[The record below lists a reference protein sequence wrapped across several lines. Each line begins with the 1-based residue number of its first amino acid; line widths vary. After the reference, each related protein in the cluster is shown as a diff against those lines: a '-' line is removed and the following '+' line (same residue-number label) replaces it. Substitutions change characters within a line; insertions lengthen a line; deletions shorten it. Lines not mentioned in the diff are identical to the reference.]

1 MKKIIL
7 VITTIIIILGIAVCS
22 VFLFYNKLSQTN
34 KIDTLEANKQE
45 NIILTDEQLKE
56 EIGQMIM
63 IGFRGTETK
72 DDSDI
77 YKIIKD
83 VKIGG
88 VVLFDY
94 DTPSNS
100 FPRNIINY
108 QQTKKLI
115 SDIQKYSTTPM
126 FVAVDA
132 EGGNVNR
139 LKQKYGF
146 LPIVSAEK
154 MGQDKTLQTVYKE
167 STELSGELKG
177 LGFNMNLAPVVDV
190 NVDVKSPAIGA
201 LGRSF
206 SSDPKEVTSQAKIF
220 IENHFKNNIITVE
233 KHFPGH
239 GSAIKDSHLGLVDI
253 TETYKNEELI
263 PYQELNENGL
273 LKAVMVAH
281 IINRKIDDKYPATL
295 SPKFL
300 QNILRD
306 QIGFKGVIISDDM
319 QMAAISNN
327 YKFDEAIILAIN
339 AGVDVISVLNNS
351 PNRYDN
357 EMAHKVRDIIFNA
370 VKENKITQERI
381 AESYNRI
388 LDLKKEFKII
398 EPKQSIE
405 EEISEIKSKNFELIG
420 ETSTLDFGQALD
432 IAKWVEKSANIRPAF
447 LLSIFQEELKL
458 EKFDMC
464 YLTNLNTGGGVR
476 INDGKKLAKVMK
488 PDRDIQDFLKITKE
502 LKRDPLKTPITCPM
516 SFGWGGAM
524 GPADFIPSTWMKY
537 KNKIEKITEK
547 PADPWNIKDAFLAAG
562 LYLSDSGAK
571 LRTQKGEWNAAMIY
585 FSGAINSPYTWYADG
600 ALAIAEEIQN
610 NVEIIEKESN

>member
-1 MKKIIL
+1 
-7 VITTIIIILGIAVCS
+7 
-22 VFLFYNKLSQTN
+22 
-34 KIDTLEANKQE
+34 
-45 NIILTDEQLKE
+45 
-56 EIGQMIM
+56 
-63 IGFRGTETK
+63 
-72 DDSDI
+72 
-77 YKIIKD
+77 
-83 VKIGG
+83 
-88 VVLFDY
+88 
-94 DTPSNS
+94 
-100 FPRNIINY
+100 
-108 QQTKKLI
+108 
-115 SDIQKYSTTPM
+115 
-126 FVAVDA
+126 
-132 EGGNVNR
+132 
-139 LKQKYGF
+139 
-146 LPIVSAEK
+146 
-154 MGQDKTLQTVYKE
+154 
-167 STELSGELKG
+167 
-177 LGFNMNLAPVVDV
+177 
-190 NVDVKSPAIGA
+190 
-201 LGRSF
+201 
-206 SSDPKEVTSQAKIF
+206 
-220 IENHFKNNIITVE
+220 
-233 KHFPGH
+233 
-239 GSAIKDSHLGLVDI
+239 
-253 TETYKNEELI
+253 
-263 PYQELNENGL
+263 
-273 LKAVMVAH
+273 
-281 IINRKIDDKYPATL
+281 
-295 SPKFL
+295 
-300 QNILRD
+300 
-306 QIGFKGVIISDDM
+306 
-319 QMAAISNN
+319 
-327 YKFDEAIILAIN
+327 
-339 AGVDVISVLNNS
+339 
-351 PNRYDN
+351 
-357 EMAHKVRDIIFNA
+357 MAHKVRDIIFNA